1 MGKLKEYHFGNKS
14 FKDYED
20 DFLDDDYH
28 YAKWQ
33 KDKNKKAKRR
43 QKNKKKR
50 KKQRKGGADELKEE

>member
-28 YAKWQ
+28 YAKWK
-33 KDKNKKAKRR
+33 KDKNKKRKRR
-43 QKNKKKR
+43 Q
-50 KKQRKGGADELKEE
+50 QQEGEYGDEWVDGVDK